1 MNVFSYSMNEERF
14 WEINFL
20 ADNGYTRKTTF
31 YADLSIAEWTDGL
44 KGVRNTY
51 KNVMKSWKGNIKYL
65 TEFVMCLNHKSWEF
79 ANDGYMKRQ
88 TKLPSVYTEEQR
100 QAWVELYKELYYQ
113 AYDTDIPKM
122 FKGKEDDLSYF
133 YSTLD

>member
-14 WEINFL
+14 WEVNFL
-20 ADNGYTRKTTF
+20 EDNGYTRKTTF
-31 YADLSIAEWTDGL
+31 YADLSIAEWTGGL
-44 KGVRNTY
+44 KGVRDTY
-51 KNVMKSWKGNIKYL
+51 KNVM
-65 TEFVMCLNHKSWEF
+65 KSWEF
-79 ANDGYMKRQ
+79 ANDGYLKRQ
-88 TKLPSVYTEEQR
+88 TKLPSVHTEEQQ